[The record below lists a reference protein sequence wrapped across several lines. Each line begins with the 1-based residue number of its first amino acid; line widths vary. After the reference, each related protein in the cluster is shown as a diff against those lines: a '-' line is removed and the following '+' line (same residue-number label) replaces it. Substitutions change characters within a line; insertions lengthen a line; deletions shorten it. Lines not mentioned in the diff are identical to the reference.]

1 MTDLLNNEQ
10 NPQPTEPTP
19 SILGT
24 PPAEPNPTDPPVE
37 PTEPPAATGAPESID
52 GFEIVENSAQYNG
65 VYVPTIRPK
74 NGSTFLPWALSK
86 PYYEDV
92 IKHMIVDMRDTK
104 LKEIGI

>member
-1 MTDLLNNEQ
+1 MSDWQKNINKYL
-10 NPQPTEPTP
+10 
-19 SILGT
+19 ILFYMNKKGFY
-24 PPAEPNPTDPPVE
+24 
-37 PTEPPAATGAPESID
+37 GGKIESID

-86 PYYEDV
+86 TYYEDV